1 MELGDLAYVALAF
14 FLIVAALVVAWLGTR
29 AAAWLQAATDL
40 LRNVD
45 REALP
50 AIAKVNTLLD
60 QTSGSLAKVDTIL
73 DSAVTGAQATED
85 VVRKTAGVVAKPLG
99 AAAEAGAF
107 VSGAA
112 SSFRTRRTE
121 RHADKP

>member
-1 MELGDLAYVALAF
+1 MDLGDLAFLALAF
-14 FLIVAALVVAWLGTR
+14 FLFVAALVIAWLGTR
-29 AAAWLQAATDL
+29 AAAWLAAATDL

-60 QTSGSLAKVDTIL
+60 QASGSLGKVDTLL
-73 DSAVTGAQATED
+73 DTAVTGAQATED
-85 VVRKTAGVVAKPLG
+85 VVRKTTGAVSKPLG
-99 AAAEAGAF
+99 AMAEAGAF

-112 SSFRTRRTE
+112 SSFKTRRSE
-121 RHADKP
+121 RQSDQP

>member
-1 MELGDLAYVALAF
+1 MDLGDLAYVALAF
-14 FLIVAALVVAWLGTR
+14 FLIVAALVIAWLGTR
-29 AAAWLQAATDL
+29 AVAWLQAATDL

-50 AIAKVNTLLD
+50 AIAKLNTLLD
-60 QTSGSLAKVDTIL
+60 QASGSLGKVDTIL

-85 VVRKTAGVVAKPLG
+85 VVRKTAGVVSKPLG
-99 AAAEAGAF
+99 AVAEAGAF

-112 SSFRTRRTE
+112 SSFRTRRSE
-121 RHADKP
+121 RHTDEP

>member
-1 MELGDLAYVALAF
+1 MDLGDLAYLALAF
-14 FLIVAALVVAWLGTR
+14 FLIVAALVIAWLGTR
-29 AAAWLQAATDL
+29 AAAWLTAATDL

-60 QTSGSLAKVDTIL
+60 QASGSLGKVDVIL

-85 VVRKTAGVVAKPLG
+85 VVRKTAGVVATPIV
-99 AAAEAGAF
+99 AVAEAGAF

-112 SSFRTRRTE
+112 SSFRTRRSE
-121 RHADKP
+121 RHADEP